1 MKHALEVALIT
12 QIAISGASYFF
23 HCCSNRRPQ
32 EPLSDHCRKFVWL
45 CIVFITWVPL
55 TRSNYS
61 IYTERPVFVKWNRLF
76 TEVYFLLIFFI
87 SAISA
92 LQCCLL
98 SWVKEVGHFMTA
110 TQCTTTL
117 QWSSEN
123 QVNDVLHRL
132 HKVSG
137 LAQFVVFVS
146 TSTEAVNSQPTQES
160 SPSLTKRIAASRNE
174 IV

>member
-32 EPLSDHCRKFVWL
+32 KSLSDHCRKFVWL
-45 CIVFITWVPL
+45 CIVFITWVSL

-61 IYTERPVFVKWNRLF
+61 IYTERSVYVKRNRLF
-76 TEVYFLLIFFI
+76 TTVYFLLIFFM

-98 SWVKEVGHFMTA
+98 SWVKEVGHLMTA
-110 TQCTTTL
+110 TQCTTRL

-123 QVNDVLHRL
+123 QVNDVLYRL
-132 HKVSG
+132 HKASG
-137 LAQFVVFVS
+137 LAQFVVFVP
-146 TSTEAVNSQPTQES
+146 TSTEAVNSQSTQES
-160 SPSLTKRIAASRNE
+160 IPVSDQKDRRL
-174 IV
+174 